1 MQDNNEAGRSPND
14 TEYYHDN
21 GKSDP
26 RNDLKRSKSSSIGG
40 LRKTKELVKFAF
52 LENDASI
59 IDRVSR
65 ILFPAAY
72 LAFNIFYWSYY
83 TVFNFN
89 GV

>member
-1 MQDNNEAGRSPND
+1 MDTKHHDDNDKQTFTGEQLERS
-14 TEYYHDN
+14 H
-21 GKSDP
+21 
-26 RNDLKRSKSSSIGG
+26 SSNLGG

-52 LENDASI
+52 LESNASI

-65 ILFPAAY
+65 ILFPVAY

-83 TVFNFN
+83 SGASKFN